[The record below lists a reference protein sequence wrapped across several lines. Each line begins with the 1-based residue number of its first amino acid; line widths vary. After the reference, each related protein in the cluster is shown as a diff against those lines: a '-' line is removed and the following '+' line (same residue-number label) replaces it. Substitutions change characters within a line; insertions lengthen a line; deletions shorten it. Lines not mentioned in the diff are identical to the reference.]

1 MDYGCTRGQGETVM
15 TPTLEQA
22 QALGKKLGKAD
33 KKVIR
38 DLLDYTAAIA
48 VHKVQLDPAWP
59 AWRKKEFWAE
69 FDPAIAEL
77 QARCKAVT
85 GHHCTL

>member
-1 MDYGCTRGQGETVM
+1 M

-22 QALGKKLGKAD
+22 QALGAKLSKAD
-33 KKVIR
+33 KKILR
-38 DLLDYTAAIA
+38 DLLDYAASIA
-48 VHKVQLDPAWP
+48 VHKTKLDPSWP
-59 AWRKKEFWAE
+59 MWQKKDFWKE
-69 FDPAIAEL
+69 YDPAVQEL